1 MAFAANYFFT
11 FNLYEDI
18 SAEVRPRLKL
28 QITIDNEQKK
38 YMVFKCSIS
47 IYLHK
52 DTNLHYTG
60 SIICSETLYLLI
72 VSQLIDKGIFFRF
85 KWKIHSKA
93 SKWHQPCF
101 NTMSNIEV
109 RWHISQQKKHSIRRW
124 SYLMK
129 TGMMWKF
136 WKVGINFFLL
146 KMSHYD

>member
-18 SAEVRPRLKL
+18 SAEVRPWLKL

-60 SIICSETLYLLI
+60 STICSETLYLLI
-72 VSQLIDKGIFFRF
+72 VSQLIDKGIFF
-85 KWKIHSKA
+85 
-93 SKWHQPCF
+93 
-101 NTMSNIEV
+101 
-109 RWHISQQKKHSIRRW
+109 
-124 SYLMK
+124 
-129 TGMMWKF
+129 
-136 WKVGINFFLL
+136 
-146 KMSHYD
+146 